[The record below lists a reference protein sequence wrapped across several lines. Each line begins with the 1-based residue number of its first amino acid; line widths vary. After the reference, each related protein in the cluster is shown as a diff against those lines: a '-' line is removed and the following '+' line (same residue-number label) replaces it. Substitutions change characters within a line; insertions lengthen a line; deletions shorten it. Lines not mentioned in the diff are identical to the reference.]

1 MLYIFCIVLV
11 FHVLCKFQ
19 KSFYDANHKD
29 INKIFGSAHEISLI
43 MAYAQMPIINAHF
56 LWIPMNYVSL
66 TTCV

>member
-29 INKIFGSAHEISLI
+29 IDKIFGSAHELLVII
-43 MAYAQMPIINAHF
+43 AYAQMPIIQ
-56 LWIPMNYVSL
+56 
-66 TTCV
+66 